1 VTTAPMTQADKAFR
15 IALLRDMI
23 RLMRKRDSSG
33 QSSHAIDAMEIV
45 AQLLEELVVPQMA
58 RDTFERVIASLNY
71 DGRDAD
77 SLTVGEIRR
86 ALP

>member
-1 VTTAPMTQADKAFR
+1 VTTSQMTQAGKEFR
-15 IALLRDMI
+15 IELLRDLI
-23 RLMRKRDSSG
+23 RLMRNRDTDG